1 MAYIGKSPQNGVRN
15 RFQYQANAGQQTFS
29 SADANGLTLTY
40 TDSLYMDVYQNG
52 ILLVPGDDYTATTG
66 TTVVL
71 VQAAS
76 LDDIVEMVVYD
87 VFSVSDAVS
96 ASSGGM
102 FGSAVT
108 FGGGVVVADGGNIGS
123 VSDTDAMSISSGG
136 VVTFSQTPV
145 GTFISEADMFRLT
158 ADTANDYDG
167 DLTSNLERVDDA
179 TFAKIGTGMTESS
192 GIFTFPETGLW
203 QVIANVT
210 TVAVSDNQANVKTNV
225 SSDSGSNYDT
235 IAQTAGGGGASS
247 SDINS
252 VYSMAFV
259 NVTNASTFRIKFTA
273 ASLGTSSR
281 LIGDTNINRTIF
293 SFIRLGGSQ

>member
-15 RFQYQANAGQQTFS
+15 RFQYQATAGQTSFS
-29 SADANGLTLTY
+29 GSDANALTLTY

-76 LDDIVEMVVYD
+76 LNDIIEMVVYD

-96 ASSGGM
+96 ASSGGT